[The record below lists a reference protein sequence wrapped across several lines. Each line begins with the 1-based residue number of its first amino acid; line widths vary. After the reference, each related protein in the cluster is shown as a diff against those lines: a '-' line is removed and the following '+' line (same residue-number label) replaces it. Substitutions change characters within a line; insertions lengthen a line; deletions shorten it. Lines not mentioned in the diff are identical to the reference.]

1 MKKLKKRLLA
11 VALTAAAT
19 AAMAMPS
26 FADYTNGLNR
36 FESHFQSYNGQ
47 SGCGCL
53 NAS

>member
-26 FADYTNGLNR
+26 LRTIRMD
-36 FESHFQSYNGQ
+36 
-47 SGCGCL
+47 
-53 NAS
+53 